1 MAMGRSNGPG
11 DGTPQD
17 EGAVPGD
24 ESDEEVSTFDGE
36 DVEEGV
42 EPGGEAPT
50 DETLTYE
57 ETAEIEKQV
66 AEITTAKA
74 GRAPEDQVSVD
85 PEEVS

>member
-1 MAMGRSNGPG
+1 VGGSNGTG
-11 DGTPQD
+11 DGTPRD
-17 EGAVPGD
+17 EEADPGE
-24 ESDEEVSTFDGE
+24 ESDEEVSTFEGE

-66 AEITTAKA
+66 AEITTANA
-74 GRAPEDQVSVD
+74 GKTPDEQVSVD